1 MGFFDGFPFTNT
13 HQLNLDWIL
22 QRIGKVDADSAAAAE
37 AANNATAAAN
47 NANNAVVAVNRR
59 VDEAIENSLTAAEQ
73 AAASA
78 ATANNV
84 ATEIRGIAN
93 GAAETANNAY
103 NIASGIADTADQAFA
118 TAEEALSVV
127 RGDTVYKDWSEVD
140 TLYGNGTY
148 AFNGINRT
156 INGIYVVSG
165 VMRIISYSND
175 YCTQILRTVSNASG
189 APTSYT
195 LIRSRGLVGWDAWE
209 CPDPPMQ
216 EGVEYRT
223 TERHNG
229 KAVYKQ
235 AVNFGALPN
244 ANIKLVNP
252 PAAIIGASIVGT
264 QAYCINSTDGAERP
278 LPFINYSGDVES
290 SHTVNPTFN
299 VIEVKTLSDLSAYNA
314 AFKLSYT
321 RD

>member
-22 QRIGKVDADSAAAAE
+22 QRIGKVDADSRAAVE

-47 NANNAVVAVNRR
+47 NANSAVVAVNRR

-93 GAAETANNAY
+93 GATETANNAY

-118 TAEEALSVV
+118 TAEEALSIVS
-127 RGDTVYKDWSEVD
+127 GDTVYKEWSEVD

-148 AFNGINRT
+148 AFNGINQT
-156 INGIYVVSG
+156 INGIYVTSA
-165 VMRIISYSND
+165 VMRVIAYDNT
-175 YCTQILRTVSNASG
+175 YCTQILRTVENASG
-189 APTSYT
+189 DNKSHT
-195 LIRSRGLVGWDAWE
+195 LIRSRGVVGWGEWE

-216 EGVEYRT
+216 VGVEYRT
-223 TERHNG
+223 TERRTG
-229 KAVYKQ
+229 RPVYTKLIEVGQ
-235 AVNFGALPN
+235 LPN
-244 ANIKLVNP
+244 STSKSISTG
-252 PAAIIGASIVGT
+252 IDASRIFRS
-264 QAYCINSTDGAERP
+264 NM
-278 LPFINYSGDVES
+278 
-290 SHTVNPTFN
+290 
-299 VIEVKTLSDLSAYNA
+299 SAYNSTA
-314 AFKLSYT
+314 NAHSPVLYLNTDNQIANYIFIGADVIVTTNASAFNSYSGSVQIWYI
-321 RD
+321 

>member
-22 QRIGKVDADSAAAAE
+22 QRIGKVDADSRAAVE
-37 AANNATAAAN
+37 AANNATEAAN
-47 NANNAVVAVNRR
+47 NANSAVTAVNRR

-93 GAAETANNAY
+93 GATETANNAY

-118 TAEEALSVV
+118 TAEEALSIVS
-127 RGDTVYKDWSEVD
+127 GDTVYKEWSEVD

-148 AFNGINRT
+148 AFNGINQS

-165 VMRIISYSND
+165 VMRVISYSND

-195 LIRSRGLVGWDAWE
+195 LIRSRGLVGWDGWE

-216 EGVEYRT
+216 VGVEYRT
-223 TERHNG
+223 TERRTDRP
-229 KAVYKQ
+229 VYT
-235 AVNFGALPN
+235 
-244 ANIKLVNP
+244 KLVE
-252 PAAIIGASIVGT
+252 VG
-264 QAYCINSTDGAERP
+264 QFPNSSTK
-278 LPFINYSGDVES
+278 
-290 SHTVNPTFN
+290 TVSTGIDARRIFRSNM
-299 VIEVKTLSDLSAYNA
+299 SAYNHGA
-314 AFKLSYT
+314 NAHSPVLYLNMDSQIANYIFIGTDVTVTTNASAFSSYSGSVQIWYV
-321 RD
+321 